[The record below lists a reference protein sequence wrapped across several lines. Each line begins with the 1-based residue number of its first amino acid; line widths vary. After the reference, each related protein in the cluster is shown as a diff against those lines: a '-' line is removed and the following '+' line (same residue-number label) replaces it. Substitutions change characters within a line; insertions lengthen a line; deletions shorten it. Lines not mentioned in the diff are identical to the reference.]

1 MFLSIAIVTCQVA
14 RPSRQHMENREKYN
28 TREFV
33 DSFVSLISSCK
44 YNVKIETVDEP
55 FDLVGSHIINI
66 IPT

>member
-1 MFLSIAIVTCQVA
+1 
-14 RPSRQHMENREKYN
+14 MENREKYN